1 MQKSTKL
8 KIKATVVLSIVTAA
22 ILYSKNRSEKIKCIM
37 GVEKG
42 FAKTKKELE
51 QLGLNPESVSEFLN
65 YTFKSVKT
73 LEKEI
78 RFLNKEAYSKEN
90 IKYILIISFNLSNIE
105 ADAIIENYE
114 ILEIFEDNIY
124 ALDYLI
130 NTLRTEQLNK
140 ESFKKLISELY
151 NEIQI
156 NSLDN
161 KKITNIENKSIE

>member
-8 KIKATVVLSIVTAA
+8 KIKATVVLSIVAAA

-37 GVEKG
+37 GVENG

-78 RFLNKEAYSKEN
+78 RFLNKETYSKEN
-90 IKYILIISFNLSNIE
+90 IKYILVISFNLSNSE

-114 ILEIFEDNIY
+114 ILEIFEDNVC

-130 NTLRTEQLNK
+130 KTLKVEQLNE
-140 ESFKKLISELY
+140 ESFKKLILDLY
-151 NEIQI
+151 NEIQVKC
-156 NSLDN
+156 LDN
-161 KKITNIENKSIE
+161 KETTDTENKSIA